1 MVRKITLT
9 TLKYFLL
16 QYQLAYRNLIYH
28 KEIGS
33 INCSNLMFNISID
46 TDELNVIFISR
57 NQCTLLRGT
66 RYNLLVTR
74 GSLWFLAGTP
84 VSFGHKTDYI

>member
-1 MVRKITLT
+1 
-9 TLKYFLL
+9 
-16 QYQLAYRNLIYH
+16 
-28 KEIGS
+28 
-33 INCSNLMFNISID
+33 MFNISID